1 METGD
6 LVIFGDFIRDGI
18 DWKAEYCSRI
28 EKQIGEHRIGMI
40 LEANGKS
47 YLVIFGINQIVLHG
61 SFLKKV

>member
-6 LVIFGDFIRDGI
+6 LVIFGDFIRDGM
-18 DWKAEYCSRI
+18 DQHTKFCSRI
-28 EKQIGEHRIGMI
+28 KKQIGEHKIGI
-40 LEANGKS
+40 IPETSGES